1 MRRVHRLIYQETRGP
16 ILITLLVLTFV
27 VFTREFGRLAEL
39 LIRRNTELETVGKAV
54 VYLLPSILV
63 FTIPF
68 SFLIGT
74 LIGFGRLS
82 AESEIIALRTGGLST
97 LQTLWPVLRA
107 GAVVTLLTAA
117 LVHLLPDANWKLRML
132 RHELRTAPVFSAVKP
147 RVFFE
152 EIPGLTLY
160 VEDFDPAT
168 STWENVFLADQSLP
182 GETRLILA
190 RRGQSYS
197 DREGRRLQLHF
208 EDGSAYNLPAATP
221 DRVSVSRFGT
231 LDIPIELPADESG
244 EARAK
249 RPHDKSWSELRADLG
264 TEQDLPSRVEMHRR
278 LALPLSGLVFALLAT
293 ALGIRSPRAGRS
305 YGFLVSV
312 TVAFLYYVL
321 FATGSTLAR
330 GGVVPLVVG
339 VWGSNLLVLGSG
351 VLTLWFSDRE
361 SKALHRLGNWKPIV
375 DIRDAAENTVSRWR
389 RRAAS
394 LGARFHHPVRGLLRF
409 RPRLARVVD
418 LYMTRVFLVFFLS
431 TVAVSLF
438 LVLLFTFFE
447 IVDDVYQHGIPYS
460 TVADYFFFLQPHL
473 LMLLIPISILIATL
487 VTFGS
492 LERTN
497 QIIAFKSCGVS
508 VFRIAVPVL
517 LAGVALAGF
526 SYVMQEY
533 VLPYANQRQDYLRN
547 VIKGNP
553 VQTSRPGR
561 RWIFGTEG
569 RLFHYSHYASER
581 RSFAELSVYRID
593 PAGGRLAGILFG
605 SRAQWDPVGGRWELR
620 SGWSRDLEGGTFE
633 TFDSRFARWN
643 EGPDFFAEEV
653 RDSSKMTYLE
663 LRSYIQ
669 ELEIGGFE
677 VDYLKTELYKKLS
690 FPVVNVIMALLG
702 VPFALTMGRR
712 GALYGIAAGVLL
724 GIAYWGTFGIFD
736 VLGANGLLA
745 PSLAAWAPNLV
756 FGTGAALLLSG
767 VRT

>member
-1 MRRVHRLIYQETRGP
+1 MRRVHRLIHQETRGP

-27 VFTREFGRLAEL
+27 VFTREFGRLVEL

-54 VYLLPSILV
+54 VYLLPGILV

-82 AESEIIALRTGGLST
+82 AESEIIALRAGGLSP
-97 LQTLWPVLRA
+97 LQTLRPVLRA
-107 GAVVTLLTAA
+107 GLWVTLLTAA
-117 LVHLLPDANWKLRML
+117 FVHLLPDANWKLRML

-160 VEDFDPAT
+160 VEDFDPAS
-168 STWENVFLADQSLP
+168 STWENVFLADQSSP
-182 GETRLILA
+182 EETRVILA
-190 RRGQSYS
+190 RRGRSLS
-197 DREGRRLQLHF
+197 DQDGRRLQLHF
-208 EDGSAYNLPAATP
+208 EDGSAYSLPAATP

-231 LDIPIELPADESG
+231 LDIPVDLPAVEAG
-244 EARAK
+244 EERTK
-249 RPHDKSWSELRADLG
+249 RPHDKRWSELAADLG
-264 TEQDLPSRVEMHRR
+264 TEEDLASRVELHRR

-312 TVAFLYYVL
+312 TAAFLYYIF

-330 GGVVPLVVG
+330 GGVVPLAVG
-339 VWGSNLLVLGSG
+339 VWGSNLLALGG
-351 VLTLWFSDRE
+351 GLAALWFSDRE
-361 SKALHRLGNWKPIV
+361 VKALHRFGNWQPMV
-375 DIRDAAENTVSRWR
+375 RLGRAVETLFARWS
-389 RRAAS
+389 RRAAAI
-394 LGARFHHPVRGLLRF
+394 GARFHHPVRGLLRF

-418 LYMTRVFLVFFLS
+418 LYMTRVFLVFFLP
-431 TVAVSLF
+431 TVAVCLF

-447 IVDDVYQHGIPYS
+447 IVDDIYQHHIPYS
-460 TVADYFFFLQPHL
+460 TVADYLFFLQPHL

-492 LERTN
+492 LERSN

-508 VFRIAVPVL
+508 VFRIAAPI
-517 LAGVALAGF
+517 LAAGIALAGF
-526 SYVMQEY
+526 SYLMEEY

-547 VIKGNP
+547 VIKGSP

-561 RWIFGTEG
+561 HWIFGTEG
-569 RLFHYSHYASER
+569 RLYHYSNYATER
-581 RSFAELSVYRID
+581 RSFVELSVYQID
-593 PAGGRLAGILFG
+593 PAGGRLTAIVFG
-605 SRAQWDPVGGRWELR
+605 NRAQWDPAGGRWELR
-620 SGWSRDLEGGTFE
+620 SGWSREFERGTFE
-633 TFDSRFARWN
+633 TFDSRFAHWP

-663 LRSYIQ
+663 LRDYIR

-677 VDYLKTELYKKLS
+677 VDYLKTELYKKIS

-724 GIAYWGTFGIFD
+724 GIAYWGAFGVFD

-745 PSLAAWAPNLV
+745 PSLAAWAPNLL
-756 FGTGAALLLSG
+756 FATGATLLLSG